1 MKTSI
6 TSRLTL
12 ESVAERFTQWRKNKS
27 KGERIPEQLWYEAIG
42 LLDTYR
48 ISEVTRTLRLSGADL
63 NKRRQ
68 RTEARPS
75 RESLL
80 VESSSF
86 MEVDPQVVQ
95 QALGSQGPTAWMELA
110 RPDGLRLRIQ
120 PSGSAELLTV
130 VNRFME
136 V

>member
-12 ESVAERFTQWRKNKS
+12 ESVAERFAQWRKNKS

-42 LLDTYR
+42 LLDAYR
-48 ISEVTRTLRLSGADL
+48 ISDVTRTLRLSGTDL

-68 RTEARPS
+68 LIEARTS
-75 RESLL
+75 SESLC
-80 VESSSF
+80 VEPAF
-86 MEVDPQVVQ
+86 VEVDPQVVHQ
-95 QALGSQGPTAWMELA
+95 TLGSQGPTGWMELA

-120 PSGSAELLTV
+120 PSGNAELLAV